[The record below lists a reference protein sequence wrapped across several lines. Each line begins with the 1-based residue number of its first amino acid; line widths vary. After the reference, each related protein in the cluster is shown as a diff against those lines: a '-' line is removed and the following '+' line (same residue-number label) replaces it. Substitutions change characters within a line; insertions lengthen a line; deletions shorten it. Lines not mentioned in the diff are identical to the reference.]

1 MRAFW
6 LVVGFAWSCGA
17 KENGDSGG
25 GSVPDA
31 TGDYLPID
39 PADLRIDVTPFTAAI
54 PAQTWTPRAG
64 AAWSDLSIQLS
75 PLVEV
80 TGVIRGYVPTPTSI
94 TVPGEDDAIEADV
107 VAFVPGTKNSDGTRS
122 SANTGRYTLEL
133 PAGSGYML
141 GIVPTNAQLPFVALA
156 DQAFT
161 RDTDVPFEL
170 NESGAIFGYVVDQVD
185 DVETDCPDYL
195 VNEVAKTCGVRGAR
209 VQLVESETGIGGPI
223 YETEADGYFLLK
235 TLSGVVYD
243 LEVSQGDSA
252 SAPIPHLVSS
262 KIWAEP
268 GQNTRVDLDLGERAT
283 NTYLKGHVVDD
294 AGHNVEDVVVR
305 STSTSLDDANG
316 TLTIETETDGS
327 GRFNQALLPGHW
339 TVELI
344 PPYDASLRLSPTT
357 IDVKVGVGGLDV
369 DDQTL
374 LPRVA
379 VATTVID
386 PTTGNGVT
394 GAAVSVRE
402 RGYDGYTFDAISDAT
417 GFVSLEA
424 TAVPVEV
431 TVTPPSD
438 SGRAVT
444 HFTYGGPN
452 EIPAELPLAV
462 GTRFAGVVSAPVVLD
477 GGALLELRLAGED
490 EPFAAVQTG
499 EDGTFAFRV
508 DVEPLESD

>member
-6 LVVGFAWSCGA
+6 LVLACASCGA

-25 GSVPDA
+25 GLGPDSE
-31 TGDYLPID
+31 GDYLPID
-39 PADLRIDVTPFTAAI
+39 PADLRIDVTPFTGAI
-54 PAQTWTPRAG
+54 PPQTWIPRAG
-64 AAWSDLSIQLS
+64 TAWSDLEFELS
-75 PLVEV
+75 PLVEI

-94 TVPGEDDAIEADV
+94 TVPGEEDAIEADV
-107 VAFVPGTKNSDGTRS
+107 IAFVPGTKNSDGTRS
-122 SANTGRYTLEL
+122 SPDTGRYTLEL

-141 GIVPTNAQLPFVALA
+141 GIVPTNAQLPFLALA
-156 DQAFT
+156 DQTFT
-161 RDTDVPFEL
+161 RDTDAPFDL
-170 NESGAIFGYVVDQVD
+170 TESGSIFGYVFDQSCPPD
-185 DVETDCPDYL
+185 DKKQPGC
-195 VNEVAKTCGVRGAR
+195 VRGAR
-209 VQLVESETGIGGPI
+209 VQLVESETGIGGPV
-223 YETEADGYFLLK
+223 YETQADGYFLLK
-235 TLSGVVYD
+235 TLSGAVYD

-252 SAPIPHLVSS
+252 PAPIPHVVSA

-268 GQNTRVDLDLGERAT
+268 GQNTRVDVDLGQRAE

-305 STSTSLDDANG
+305 ATSTSLEYANG

-327 GRFNQALLPGHW
+327 GRFNQAILPGNW
-339 TVELI
+339 SVELI

-357 IDVKVGVGGLDV
+357 IDVVVDDGGLDL

-386 PTTGNGVT
+386 PTTGIGVT
-394 GAAVSVRE
+394 GAAVSIRE
-402 RGYDGYTFDAISDAT
+402 IGYDGYTFDAITDAT

-431 TVTPPSD
+431 TVTPPSEG
-438 SGRAVT
+438 GRAVT

-452 EIPAELPLAV
+452 EIPGQLPLAV
-462 GTRFAGVVSAPVVLD
+462 GTLFAGVVSAPAVLD

-490 EPFAAVQTG
+490 EPFAAVQTR

-508 DVEPLESD
+508 DVEPLESE